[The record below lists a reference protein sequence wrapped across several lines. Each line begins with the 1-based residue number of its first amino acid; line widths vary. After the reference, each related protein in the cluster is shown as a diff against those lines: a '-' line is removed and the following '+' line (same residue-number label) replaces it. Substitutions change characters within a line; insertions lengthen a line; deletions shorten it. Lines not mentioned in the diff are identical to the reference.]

1 MNATKKPGFG
11 VIGAG
16 ILGEEHALVFS
27 HTPEIELVAVCDV
40 NADRAKAIAEKFGA
54 RTWYTDYQ
62 ELLKNPDIQAVSI
75 ATPDF
80 AHRDI
85 TLAAAQAKKDIL
97 VEKPLATSLKEAEEI
112 AVAVKTAGVK
122 LMVDY
127 QNRVN
132 PPFVAAKK
140 SIEAGE
146 IGRPAYG
153 YIRLS
158 NTTWVPMEMLTWGS
172 KSSSLWFLGIHCI
185 DMVRWLLADEVKR
198 VYAVTR
204 SGILKDLGVDTQDFH
219 VAIAEFSKGAVV
231 TIENAWILPRS
242 QPMVYEFKLELL
254 GSKGQVN
261 VNTSH
266 HAAIEKHV
274 DGKMAYGDVFGTT
287 PTGPRRL
294 GGFVKEA
301 IAQFV
306 DAVLYDQPVL
316 GSVEDGLAGVR
327 VADAIERSEASGQPV
342 DL

>member
-1 MNATKKPGFG
+1 MDAAKKPGFG

-16 ILGEEHALVFS
+16 ILGEEHATVFS
-27 HTPEIELVAVCDV
+27 HAPEIELVAVCDT
-40 NADRAKAIAEKFGA
+40 NAERAKAVAAKYGA
-54 RTWYTDYQ
+54 RQWTTDYQ
-62 ELLKNPDIQAVSI
+62 ELLKNPDIQAVSV

-85 TLAAAQAKKDIL
+85 TLAAVQAKMDVL
-97 VEKPLATSLKEAEEI
+97 VEKPLAMSLKEAEEI
-112 AVAVKTAGVK
+112 AAAVKAAGVK

-132 PPFVAAKK
+132 APWVAAKK
-140 SIEAGE
+140 SVEAGE

-158 NTTWVPMEMLTWGS
+158 NTTWVPMDMIPWGA

-185 DMVRWLLADEVKR
+185 DVMRWLLNDEVRR

-204 SGILKDLGVDTQDFH
+204 SGILKELGVDTQDFH
-219 VAIAEFSKGAVV
+219 VAIGEFRNGTVV
-231 TIENAWILPRS
+231 TFENAWILPRS
-242 QPMVYEFKLELL
+242 QPMVYEFKMELL
-254 GSKGQVN
+254 GSKGQIN
-261 VNTSH
+261 INTSH
-266 HAAIEKHV
+266 NATIEKHV
-274 DGKMAYGDVFGTT
+274 DGKMVYGDVLGST
-287 PTGPRRL
+287 PTSPRRL

-306 DAVLYDQPVL
+306 DAVVYDLPVL
-316 GSVEDGLAGVR
+316 GSVEDGVAGVR

>member
-1 MNATKKPGFG
+1 MNATQKPGFG

-16 ILGEEHALVFS
+16 ILGQEHALVFS
-27 HTPEIELVAVCDV
+27 HTPEVELVAVCDV
-40 NADRAKAIAEKFGA
+40 DADRAKTVARKFGA

-85 TLAAAQAKKDIL
+85 TLAAAQAGKDIL
-97 VEKPLATSLKEAEEI
+97 VEKPLATRLEEAEEV
-112 AVAVKTAGVK
+112 AAAVKAAGVK

-132 PPFVAAKK
+132 PPFVTARN

-158 NTTWVPMEMLTWGS
+158 NTTWVPMEMIPWGS
-172 KSSSLWFLGIHCI
+172 KTSSLWFLGIHCI
-185 DMVRWLLADEVKR
+185 DMMRWLLADEIVR

-231 TIENAWILPRS
+231 TFENAWILPRS

-254 GSKGQVN
+254 GSEGQIN
-261 VNTSH
+261 INTSH
-266 HAAIEKHV
+266 NATIEKHV
-274 DGKMAYGDVFGTT
+274 GGRMVYGDVLGST

-301 IAQFV
+301 IAHFV
-306 DAVLYDQPVL
+306 DAVLYDEPVL
-316 GSVEDGLAGVR
+316 AGVEDGLAGVR
-327 VADAIERSEASGQPV
+327 VADAIERSEASGLPV
-342 DL
+342 EL

>member
-1 MNATKKPGFG
+1 
-11 VIGAG
+11 
-16 ILGEEHALVFS
+16 
-27 HTPEIELVAVCDV
+27 
-40 NADRAKAIAEKFGA
+40 
-54 RTWYTDYQ
+54 
-62 ELLKNPDIQAVSI
+62 
-75 ATPDF
+75 
-80 AHRDI
+80 
-85 TLAAAQAKKDIL
+85 
-97 VEKPLATSLKEAEEI
+97 
-112 AVAVKTAGVK
+112 
-122 LMVDY
+122 MVDY

-132 PPFVAAKK
+132 PPFVPPRRALRQVK
-140 SIEAGE
+140 SAGPRRH
-146 IGRPAYG
+146 IC
-153 YIRLS
+153 LS
-158 NTTWVPMEMLTWGS
+158 NTTWVPMEMLTWL

-185 DMVRWLLADEVKR
+185 DMAGLARLADEVKR
-198 VYAVTR
+198 ADAVTR
-204 SGILKDLGVDTQDFH
+204 WAFARTGVDTQDFH
-219 VAIAEFSKGAVV
+219 VTIAEFSKGAVV

-287 PTGPRRL
+287 PTGPCRL
-294 GGFVKEA
+294 GGLVAEEA

-306 DAVLYDQPVL
+306 DAVLYDGPVL